1 MIALTEINFKEL
13 LRLWEMKDSAFNP
26 QVNSPA
32 FSLAVASNF
41 T

>member
-1 MIALTEINFKEL
+1 MIEFTEINLNEL
-13 LRLWEMKDSAFNP
+13 LRLWETKDSAFNP

-32 FSLAVASNF
+32 FSLA